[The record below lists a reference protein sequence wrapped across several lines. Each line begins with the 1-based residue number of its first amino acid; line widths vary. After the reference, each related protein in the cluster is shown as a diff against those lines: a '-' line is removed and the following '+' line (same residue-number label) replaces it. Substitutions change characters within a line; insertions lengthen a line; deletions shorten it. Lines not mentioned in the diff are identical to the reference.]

1 MLRTNTKK
9 AKNNVRNWIISN
21 CTFDNDFPDY
31 FGFPYLGQYEKF
43 TELVHDTT
51 YTNGINYV
59 DLFSVYAPAI
69 YETFRDEKGRYDKRY
84 QAGKISEQSLFIE
97 WLEGLPGVID
107 TTCYY
112 LGPNAKTIVADLLE
126 ETAAER
132 DKYTETEAESLL
144 SYLIYREVKSEVN
157 RQYSK

>member
-9 AKNNVRNWIISN
+9 AKNNIRNWIISN

-51 YTNGINYV
+51 YTNGINNV

-69 YETFRDEKGRYDKRY
+69 YETFREEKGRYDKRY
-84 QAGKISEQSLFIE
+84 QAGRISEHSLCIE
-97 WLEGLPGVID
+97 WLQGLPSASY
-107 TTCYY
+107 TYEY
-112 LGPNAKTIVADLLE
+112 LGRPNAKTIVADLLE

>member
-9 AKNNVRNWIISN
+9 VKNNIRNWIISN

-51 YTNGINYV
+51 YTNGINNV

-69 YETFRDEKGRYDKRY
+69 YETFREEKGRYDKRY
-84 QAGKISEQSLFIE
+84 QAGRISEQSLFIE
-97 WLEGLPGVID
+97 WLQGLPSVIY
-107 TTCYY
+107 TYEY
-112 LGPNAKTIVADLLE
+112 LVRPNAKTIVADLLE

>member
-21 CTFDNDFPDY
+21 CTFENDFPDF
-31 FGFPYLGQYEKF
+31 FGFPYLGNYEKY
-43 TELVHDTT
+43 TEHVENTT
-51 YTNGINYV
+51 YTDGVNNA

-69 YETFRDEKGRYDKRY
+69 YETFREEKGRYDKRY
-84 QAGKISEQSLFIE
+84 QAGRISEQTLFIE
-97 WLEGLPGVID
+97 WLQGLPGVID
-107 TTCYY
+107 TGSYY
-112 LGPNAKTIVADLLE
+112 LRPNAKTIVADLLE
-126 ETAAER
+126 ETETER
-132 DKYTETEAESLL
+132 DKYTETEAENLL